1 MPRFQLSIMTTIVF
15 SYFHAVSLVS
25 FREPSVPS
33 KSPVFVILFQR
44 FETKHHANA
53 GFILVLSGV
62 IVLGI

>member
-1 MPRFQLSIMTTIVF
+1 MPRFQLSIVTTIVF

-44 FETKHHANA
+44 FETKHHAKA
-53 GFILVLSGV
+53 GFISVLIGV
-62 IVLGI
+62 IELEI